1 MTSTQQPEQEGA
13 PQSWAD
19 RISQKLVI
27 ALILLIG
34 ISVIALLVGAT
45 VMAYRQEQQ
54 SDLVKSV
61 LPAGRVLAVS
71 LHGGLW
77 TRSLVETDT
86 GYFSLCGGVSL
97 LKGQSL
103 LIEERGNSDRFLCDA
118 QHHCTRLL

>member
-1 MTSTQQPEQEGA
+1 
-13 PQSWAD
+13 
-19 RISQKLVI
+19 
-27 ALILLIG
+27 
-34 ISVIALLVGAT
+34 
-45 VMAYRQEQQ
+45 MAYRQEQQ